1 MTRKLRHLKGL
12 IPFVALP
19 LFWGCQETPL
29 EVVDRGS
36 NPSVAGGIEDSEL
49 VLMVLPEIAN
59 LGVGDRLEL
68 ETLWWDGDDTYQDA
82 VMDARWVSDYP
93 DIASVTQD
101 GLVQALA
108 KGTVSIWA
116 RGDGGEAEAIIRV
129 R

>member
-1 MTRKLRHLKGL
+1 MTRKLWHLRGL

-29 EVVDRGS
+29 EVVDPV
-36 NPSVAGGIEDSEL
+36 NPPGKVGPPPVFL
-49 VLMVLPEIAN
+49 VLPEIAN
-59 LGVGDRLEL
+59 LGVGDHLEL

-82 VMDARWVSDYP
+82 VMDARWVSDDP

-108 KGTVSIWA
+108 KGTVSVWA
-116 RGDGGEAEAIIRV
+116 RGEGGEAEAIIRV